1 MTEAKDTIIREFL
14 IQPHNRRIFNDFY
27 KFCYNYT
34 KGYLH
39 YLKRKN
45 YQFPYDE
52 RTDKD
57 PIDDLAIDIL
67 GFFLANKKNKQFHL
81 IYEHF
86 LARKNNKPF
95 HVIYDYFSQHG
106 INNFQSQ
113 SPEKL
118 NDMFV
123 VLLKGFIKKQLFKFK
138 QSTNPQIENLKRRF
152 KDIIRDSE
160 VFKTL
165 YINGTDYVYLESDEN
180 NLQDNN
186 PLIPYNELESI
197 ALKYFIISKNTSQWC
212 LNILSS
218 INRLTEYRNMVSKY
232 LLLTAVVKV
241 NAEYIDSGEFFTHQA
256 SSTKSAWIIS
266 FIENAFET
274 ALDNLKSKTLPAY
287 LKKQVISV
295 DESELIYLACRN
307 YLTDYCAHSGNTD
320 PIPVYFREMMPLETH
335 ERYLKDYKNI
345 FESSIKKMLAYFKN
359 ELKNISTSQR
369 LG

>member
-1 MTEAKDTIIREFL
+1 MTESKDNIIKEFL
-14 IQPHNRRIFNDFY
+14 VQPHSRTKFNTFY
-27 KFCYNYT
+27 KFCYNFT

-39 YLKRKN
+39 FLKRIN
-45 YQFPYDE
+45 YQLPYDD

-57 PIDDLAIDIL
+57 PIEDLAIDIL
-67 GFFLANKKNKQFHL
+67 GYFLANKKDKQFHL
-81 IYEHF
+81 KYEYF
-86 LARKNNKPF
+86 LARNNKPF
-95 HVIYDYFSQHG
+95 YVIYDYFSQHG

-160 VFKTL
+160 GFNTL

-180 NLQDNN
+180 NLQDNR

-197 ALKYFIISKNTSQWC
+197 VLKYFIISKNTSQWC

-218 INRLTEYRNMVSKY
+218 INRLTEYRNMVTMY

-266 FIENAFET
+266 YTINAFET
-274 ALDNLKSKTLPAY
+274 TLDNLKSKILPAY
-287 LKKQVISV
+287 LKKQVLSV

-307 YLTDYCAHSGNTD
+307 YLTDYCAHGGDTD
-320 PIPVYFREMMPLETH
+320 SIPLYFREMMPLETH
-335 ERYLKDYKNI
+335 EKYLKDYKNI

-359 ELKNISTSQR
+359 ELKNISTIIR
-369 LG
+369 HG